1 MSFNLKSKEKF
12 AALLAALII
21 SVSVTGCANTDEK
34 TSSTNSSTATKDSVS
49 TASIASDESLDSDMF
64 TDRDKEVGYD
74 ESSAVIVAFS
84 SSGATASSDSV
95 SVSGSK
101 VNIKSEGTYIVT
113 GTTSDGQIIVDA
125 DNKTKVQIVLKNAS
139 LTCKSSA
146 ALYVKQADKVFVT
159 TAKDTE
165 NTLASTGDYVQTDD
179 NNVDA
184 AVFAKDDITFN
195 GEGKLTVTSEK
206 GHGIVSK
213 DDLKL
218 TSGEYNITAASY
230 ALSGKNSIRI
240 ASGTYTLTSGKD
252 GLHTENTDD
261 TSKGFVYIAD
271 GKFTVNCKGD
281 GIDAGTTAQI
291 ENGTFY
297 ITSNRGSSS
306 SSSTDSASVKGIKAG
321 GDITIS
327 GGTFNLTCEDDGLH
341 SNSNVTVSGGTF
353 TISTGDDGIHADSK
367 TSISGGIIN
376 ITESYE
382 GIEGTEVEISGGTIN
397 LKSSND
403 GFNAAGG
410 KDESGFGGG
419 FDRDNFGSSD
429 ASITISGGKITIDA
443 DGDGVDSNGSLTV
456 TGGETY
462 VSGSTSGDNGAVDYD
477 GEATITGGIF
487 IATGSSQMAQNFGEN
502 STQGSML
509 VNTNSSGEITVKNSD
524 GDVLVSFTPT
534 KTYACV
540 VISCPGITT
549 GQTYTVTTG
558 DSTTE
563 VEMTSIIYGSG
574 SMGGPGS
581 MGGRNMGN
589 GDMNGNEM
597 GGPGGDMRGG
607 PQMR

>member
-1 MSFNLKSKEKF
+1 MK
-12 AALLAALII
+12 
-21 SVSVTGCANTDEK
+21 
-34 TSSTNSSTATKDSVS
+34 
-49 TASIASDESLDSDMF
+49 ASD
-64 TDRDKEVGYD
+64 
-74 ESSAVIVAFS
+74 
-84 SSGATASSDSV
+84 
-95 SVSGSK
+95 
-101 VNIKSEGTYIVT
+101 
-113 GTTSDGQIIVDA
+113 
-125 DNKTKVQIVLKNAS
+125 
-139 LTCKSSA
+139 
-146 ALYVKQADKVFVT
+146 
-159 TAKDTE
+159 
-165 NTLASTGDYVQTDD
+165 
-179 NNVDA
+179 
-184 AVFAKDDITFN
+184 
-195 GEGKLTVTSEK
+195 
-206 GHGIVSK
+206 
-213 DDLKL
+213 
-218 TSGEYNITAASY
+218 
-230 ALSGKNSIRI
+230 
-240 ASGTYTLTSGKD
+240 
-252 GLHTENTDD
+252 
-261 TSKGFVYIAD
+261 
-271 GKFTVNCKGD
+271 
-281 GIDAGTTAQI
+281 
-291 ENGTFY
+291 
-297 ITSNRGSSS
+297 
-306 SSSTDSASVKGIKAG
+306 
-321 GDITIS
+321 
-327 GGTFNLTCEDDGLH
+327 
-341 SNSNVTVSGGTF
+341 
-353 TISTGDDGIHADSK
+353 
-367 TSISGGIIN
+367 
-376 ITESYE
+376 
-382 GIEGTEVEISGGTIN
+382 
-397 LKSSND
+397 D

-462 VSGSTSGDNGAVDYD
+462 VFGSTSGDNGAVDYD

-487 IATGSSQMAQNFGEN
+487 IATGPSQMAQNFGEN

-574 SMGGPGS
+574 GMGGPGS

>member
-1 MSFNLKSKEKF
+1 MSFNLKSKGKF

-34 TSSTNSSTATKDSVS
+34 TSSTNSSTVTKDSVS

-74 ESSAVIVAFS
+74 ESSAVMVAFS

-101 VNIKSEGTYIVT
+101 VTIKSEGTYIVT

-139 LTCKSSA
+139 VTCKSSA

-206 GHGIVSK
+206 GNGIVSK

-218 TSGEYNITAASY
+218 TSGEYNITAASH

-252 GLHTENTDD
+252 GLHAENTDD

-291 ENGTFY
+291 ENGTFN

-327 GGTFNLTCEDDGLH
+327 GGT
-341 SNSNVTVSGGTF
+341 
-353 TISTGDDGIHADSK
+353 
-367 TSISGGIIN
+367 IN

-429 ASITISGGKITIDA
+429 ASITISGGKIKIDA

-456 TGGETY
+456 TGGEIY
-462 VSGSTSGDNGAVDYD
+462 VFGSTSGDNGAVDYD

-502 STQGSML
+502 STQSSML

-534 KTYACV
+534 KTYASV

-549 GQTYTVTTG
+549 GQAYTVTTG

-574 SMGGPGS
+574 GMGGSGS

>member
-1 MSFNLKSKEKF
+1 MSFNHNNKGKF
-12 AALLAALII
+12 SALLAALIVA
-21 SVSVTGCANTDEK
+21 VSVTGCANTDNN
-34 TSSTNSSTATKDSVS
+34 TSSGSTTTADNVSQTSTVSDDS
-49 TASIASDESLDSDMF
+49 TDSEMF

-74 ESSAVIVAFS
+74 ESSAVTVAFS

-95 SVSGSK
+95 TVSGSK
-101 VNIKSEGTYIVT
+101 VTLKDEGTYIIT
-113 GTTSDGQIIVDA
+113 GTTADGQIIVDS
-125 DNKTKVQIVLKNAS
+125 DSKTKIQIVLKNTS
-139 LTCKSSA
+139 ITCKSSA

-165 NTLASTGDYVQTDD
+165 NTLASTDDYVQTDD

-195 GEGKLTVTSEK
+195 GKGKLTVTSEK

-218 TSGEYNITAASY
+218 TSGEYNITAASH

-252 GLHTENTDD
+252 GLHAENTDD

-291 ENGTFY
+291 ENGTFN
-297 ITSNRGSSS
+297 ITSSSGSSS
-306 SSSTDSASVKGIKAG
+306 SSATDSASVKGIKAA
-321 GDITIS
+321 GDLTIS
-327 GGTFNLTCEDDGLH
+327 GGTFNLNCEDDALH
-341 SNSNVTVSGGTF
+341 SNTNVTVTNGTF
-353 TISTGDDGIHADSK
+353 TISSGDDGIHADSK
-367 TSISGGIIN
+367 TSISGGTVN

-382 GIEGTEVEISGGTIN
+382 GIEGTEVEISGGTIT
-397 LKSSND
+397 LKASDD
-403 GFNAAGG
+403 GINAAGG

-419 FDRDNFGSSD
+419 FDRDNFSSSN
-429 ASITISGGKITIDA
+429 ASITISGGKITIEA

-462 VSGSTSGDNGAVDYD
+462 VSGPTSGADGALDYD

-487 IATGSSQMAQNFGEN
+487 VAAGSTQMAQNFGEN
-502 STQGSML
+502 STQGSMF
-509 VNTNSSGEITVKNSD
+509 VNTNSSGEITLKNSS
-524 GDVLVSFTPT
+524 GEVLVSFTPT

-540 VISCPGITT
+540 VISCPQITT
-549 GQTYTVTTG
+549 GQTYTVTAG
-558 DSTTE
+558 EYSTE
-563 VEMTSIIYGSG
+563 VEMTSLIYAQA
-574 SMGGPGS
+574 
-581 MGGRNMGN
+581 
-589 GDMNGNEM
+589 EWAVKTEWAALTVWVAEI
-597 GGPGGDMRGG
+597 
-607 PQMR
+607 